1 MAAGAIG
8 SVWATGSWADDCWEA
23 FTWADAGALAFV
35 FDMNTRL
42 RVYLCDLYGLPNT
55 TDTTTLV
62 DRYLASQTG
71 EMNARLRKL
80 IADATDAMT

>member
-1 MAAGAIG
+1 MAAGPVG
-8 SVWATGSWADDCWEA
+8 SVWATGSWSDLAWEEL
-23 FTWADAGALAFV
+23 TWADAAALAFV

-62 DRYLASQTG
+62 TRYLASQTG
-71 EMNARLRKL
+71 EMNARIRKL
-80 IADATDAMT
+80 INDATDAMT